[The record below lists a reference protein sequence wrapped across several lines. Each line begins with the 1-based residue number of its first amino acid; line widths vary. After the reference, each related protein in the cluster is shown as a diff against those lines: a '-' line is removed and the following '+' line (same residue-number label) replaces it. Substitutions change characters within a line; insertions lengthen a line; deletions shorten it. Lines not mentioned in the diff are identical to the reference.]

1 MNASATLP
9 EMIAPPLGRRLKV
22 LLVNPGPE
30 PAPGDRNLPM
40 GLLALAATT
49 RLEHDVRIRDWIY
62 ERWSDEE
69 FLQDLVDGGYDV
81 VGLTSMTWQI
91 HRAYGLLA
99 KIKAVRPDIVTIMGG
114 IHPSYLPQEVFDTGH
129 VDFICNGEG
138 EATFVE
144 FLRVHFGGGDV
155 TKVKGMWLKD
165 ANGQAFKTPPR
176 ELVDLSKMPPP
187 ARDLM
192 PIKPTLPDGTPNPA
206 YSDMGGVMFSRGC
219 SANCD
224 FCASPT
230 FWRRNVRF
238 RTVDQ
243 MVGEVEEIQR
253 TYGVTGFG
261 IHDDIFTANRK
272 VLYEFCER
280 VKPLRITYT
289 CLARVDQMD
298 EEKLLRMRDSGC
310 VLVSY
315 GVESGNQEVLE
326 TEHKNQKIPRVKEIF
341 ALHHKHKVPVCALLI
356 VGHVGETV
364 AALRDTYDLIA
375 EIKPT
380 WALVQ
385 FMSPYPGTALHF
397 NDIAK
402 NTGTVRTWD
411 WKDYVHQDKPIYVP
425 KDLTPELMLEWRD
438 RIRSLNPVD
447 PAAVVNE
454 WTSTYLW
461 RQSAPNYQHGS
472 ESRSA

>member
-1 MNASATLP
+1 MFDDL
-9 EMIAPPLGRRLKV
+9 IAPPLGRRLKV

-49 RLEHDVRIRDWIY
+49 RMEHDVRVRDWIY
-62 ERWSDEE
+62 ERFDDEE
-69 FLQDLVDGGYDV
+69 FLQDIQDEGYDV
-81 VGLTSMTWQI
+81 IGLTSMTWQI
-91 HRAYGLLA
+91 HRSYQLLA
-99 KIKAVRPDIVTIMGG
+99 KIKKVRPDVVTIMGG
-114 IHPSYLPQEVFDTGH
+114 IHPSYLPQEVFDTGN

-138 EATFVE
+138 EATFLE
-144 FLRVHFGGGDV
+144 FLRVHFSGGDV
-155 TKVKGMWLKD
+155 KDVRGMWLKD
-165 ANGQAFKTPPR
+165 ESGKAFKTPPR
-176 ELVDLSKMPPP
+176 ELVNLAELPPP

-192 PIKPTLPDGTPNPA
+192 PIKPTLEDGTPNPE
-206 YSDMGGVMFSRGC
+206 YNDMGGVMFSRGC

-243 MVGEVEEIQR
+243 MVGEVEEIQSV
-253 TYGVTGFG
+253 YGVSAFG

-280 VKPLRITYT
+280 VKPMKITFT

-298 EEKLLRMRDSGC
+298 EEKLVKMKEAGC
-310 VLVSY
+310 VLISY
-315 GVESGNQEVLE
+315 GVESGNQEVLDLE
-326 TEHKNQKIPRVKEIF
+326 NKKQKLTKVRQIF
-341 ALHHKHKVPVCALLI
+341 AFHHKHLVPVCALLI

-364 AALRDTYDLIA
+364 SALQDTYNLID

-380 WALVQ
+380 WALCQ

-397 NDIAK
+397 NGIAARS
-402 NTGTVRTWD
+402 GTVLTWD
-411 WKDYVHQDKPIYVP
+411 WKDYVHQDKPIFVP

-438 RIRSLNPVD
+438 KIRSLNPPD
-447 PAAVVNE
+447 PEVVLNE

-461 RQSAPNYQHGS
+461 KQSAPDYDHSQDHKT
-472 ESRSA
+472 A